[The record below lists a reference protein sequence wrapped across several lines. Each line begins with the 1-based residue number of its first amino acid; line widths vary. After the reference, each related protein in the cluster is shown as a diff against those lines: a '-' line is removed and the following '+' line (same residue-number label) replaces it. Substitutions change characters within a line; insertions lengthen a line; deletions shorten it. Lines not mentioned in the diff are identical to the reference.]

1 LLSLVLAV
9 AVASL
14 DTPAAAAGAAA
25 AEARVVDYLKAHVQ
39 PGQPVVVSRLYNEV
53 FSAPEER
60 AALDRLFN
68 TFFKIPL
75 FLAQQQKAT
84 GRPPTLQQLAEQF
97 RFDAPGE
104 AELMLRIMEADP
116 RLPGFFARDAT
127 SGEITR
133 VDVEAILAHP
143 RFGKLVERTI
153 AGWEGRPAPA
163 FSATAADGTRVSSE
177 SLAEKPHVLYFWFSG
192 CPPCTRT
199 APLLPEL
206 QRRHAARGF
215 EIVALNADGVLEVP
229 AGADERRAYA
239 ARHGWTFTHAEAT
252 REAIEAYGSVSVFPT
267 FFFVDRRGVV
277 VKQLVNFQPAEALD
291 AAARQALE

>member
-1 LLSLVLAV
+1 LPSLVLAV
-9 AVASL
+9 ALAALQTTSAAS
-14 DTPAAAAGAAA
+14 PAA
-25 AEARVVDYLKAHVQ
+25 EIRVVEYLKTHVQ

-53 FSAPEER
+53 FTAPEER
-60 AALDRLFN
+60 SALDRLFN
-68 TFFKIPL
+68 AFFKIPL
-75 FLAQQQKAT
+75 FLAQQQKAS

-97 RFDAPGE
+97 RFGVPGE

-116 RLPGFFARDAT
+116 RLPGFFVRDAA

-163 FSATAADGTRVSSE
+163 FSATGADGSRVSSE
-177 SLAEKPHVLYFWFSG
+177 SLAGKPHVLYFWFSG

-206 QRRHAARGF
+206 QRRHAVPGF
-215 EIVALNADGVLEVP
+215 AVVALNADGVLEVP
-229 AGADERRAYA
+229 ADAGERSAYA
-239 ARHGWTFTHAEAT
+239 AKYGWAFAHAEAT
-252 REAIEAYGSVSVFPT
+252 RETIEAYGSVSVFPT
-267 FFFVDRRGVV
+267 FFFVDRRGVI
-277 VKQLVNFQPAEALD
+277 VKQLVNYQPAEALD

>member
-1 LLSLVLAV
+1 LLVLAV
-9 AVASL
+9 ALASL
-14 DTPAAAAGAAA
+14 QTTSAGSQA
-25 AEARVVDYLKAHVQ
+25 AEARVVEYLRSHVQ
-39 PGQPVVVSRLYNEV
+39 QGQPVVVSRLYNEV
-53 FSAPEER
+53 FSTPEER

-75 FLAQQQKAT
+75 FLAQQQKAS

-97 RFDAPGE
+97 RFGVPGE

-116 RLPGFFARDAT
+116 RLPGFFERDAT

-153 AGWEGRPAPA
+153 AGWEGRAAPP
-163 FSATAADGTRVSSE
+163 FSATGADGSGASSA
-177 SLAEKPHVLYFWFSG
+177 SLAGKPHVLYFWFSG

-199 APLLPEL
+199 APLLPGL

-215 EIVALNADGVLEVP
+215 EVVALNADGVLEVP
-229 AGADERRAYA
+229 AGAGERAAYA
-239 ARHGWTFTHAEAT
+239 AQHGWTFTRAEAT
-252 REAIEAYGSVSVFPT
+252 RETIEAYGSVSVFPS
-267 FFFVDRRGVV
+267 FFFVDRRGVI

-291 AAARQALE
+291 AAARLALE